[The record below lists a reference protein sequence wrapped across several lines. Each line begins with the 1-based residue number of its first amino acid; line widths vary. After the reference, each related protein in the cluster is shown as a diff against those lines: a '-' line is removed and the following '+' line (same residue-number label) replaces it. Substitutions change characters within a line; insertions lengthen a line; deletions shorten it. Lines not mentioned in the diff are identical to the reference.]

1 MARGNNTAAPRR
13 RSTLESNNGNMNLL
27 LKPTVSRQEVLAGI
41 EFHWKNISTELHDFV
56 MSNLNDLTLIK
67 LIGFWSKMPEA
78 KSESITAATC
88 GCSWY
93 MASQYMI
100 VEKIPEARAMLL
112 NGSFLQQVHNT
123 SIEHIKMIIGTNR
136 NASFTA
142 YPELNFLHDGVT
154 AISTELSMLRFLERK
169 VPADYQRRMAFA
181 TQTDSGKGH
190 VQDYI
195 NQISEDWDGGAGGS
209 SKKLA
214 MRRRSSLNPATADVS
229 IEIVLVDS
237 SSKAETKI
245 SCGSMTLKHLFK
257 QYAEE
262 KAIPL
267 SRLRF
272 SYNGGTLFLSSV
284 GNQTPQELNMVNLDS
299 ILVTDRSE
307 ASARVD
313 REDTSSDESKETKT
327 TSRQMK
333 KCKKSSPKRKQQRRA
348 SWAGPERVMD
358 MDEHLRQLHSLR
370 LSRVF
375 AEAAPQFEEIRQKLN
390 AMNLVC
396 SLPKDKTSRKLP
408 VVIEPVD
415 FNPGNIGL
423 GGKAGVSSY
432 EIHVGESEDLYKV
445 TKPLCTKS
453 FSVDLH
459 GLTRDE
465 ALAVLDSKLP
475 EWVDDAMRGAYP
487 WVSSGVIICGGGNQI
502 LSEAVDQWIKNNV
515 SVKKAPKRKAP
526 KRATLF

>member
-1 MARGNNTAAPRR
+1 MARGKNTAAPRR
-13 RSTLESNNGNMNLL
+13 RSSVGESNGNMNLL
-27 LKPTVSRQEVLAGI
+27 KPAVSRQEVLAGI
-41 EFHWKNISTELHDFV
+41 DFHWKNISTELHDFV
-56 MSNLNDLTLIK
+56 MSNLKTLTLIK

-78 KSESITAATC
+78 KSKCITAATC

-93 MASQYMI
+93 MALQYMI
-100 VEKIPEARAMLL
+100 AEKIPEARAMVL
-112 NGSFLQQVHNT
+112 NGCFLQQVHNT
-123 SIEHIKMIIGTNR
+123 SIEEIHMIIGQNE
-136 NASFTA
+136 NAYFTA
-142 YPELNFLHDGVT
+142 YPELTFLHEGVT
-154 AISTELSMLRFLERK
+154 AISTEQSMRRFLEHK

-181 TQTDSGKGH
+181 TQTYSGKRH

-195 NQISEDWDGGAGGS
+195 NQISEDWDVGAGGS

-214 MRRRSSLNPATADVS
+214 MRHRSSLNPATDVS

-245 SCGSMTLKHLFK
+245 SCGSMTMKMLFK

-267 SRLRF
+267 HRLRF

-299 ILVTDRSE
+299 ILVTDSE
-307 ASARVD
+307 ASARVES
-313 REDTSSDESKETKT
+313 EDTSSDESKENKSTA
-327 TSRQMK
+327 RQT
-333 KCKKSSPKRKQQRRA
+333 KKSSPKRKQQRRA
-348 SWAGPERVMD
+348 SWAGPQRVMD
-358 MDEHLRQLHSLR
+358 LDEHLRQLHSLR

-375 AEAAPQFEEIRQKLN
+375 AEAAPQFVEIRQKLN

-408 VVIEPVD
+408 IAIEPVE
-415 FNPGNIGL
+415 FNSGNIGL

-432 EIHVGESEDLYKV
+432 EIHVGESEHLYKV
-445 TKPLCTKS
+445 TKTRTTP

-465 ALAVLDSKLP
+465 ALSLLDSKLP
-475 EWVDDAMRGAYP
+475 EWVDAAMRGVYP

-515 SVKKAPKRKAP
+515 NVARAPKR
-526 KRATLF
+526 RSTRRGSSLF

>member
-1 MARGNNTAAPRR
+1 MARGKNTAPQRC
-13 RSTLESNNGNMNLL
+13 SSVGENMNLL
-27 LKPTVSRQEVLAGI
+27 QPAVSRQEVLAGI
-41 EFHWKNISTELHDFV
+41 DFHWKNISMELHDFV
-56 MSNLNDLTLIK
+56 MFNLNNLTLIK

-78 KSESITAATC
+78 KSKCMSAAAYVW
-88 GCSWY
+88 SLY
-93 MASQYMI
+93 MALQYMI
-100 VEKIPEARAMLL
+100 AEKIPEARAMLL
-112 NGSFLQQVHNT
+112 NGCFLRQVHIT
-123 SIEHIKMIIGTNR
+123 SIDEINMINGTNR
-136 NASFTA
+136 NSDFTA
-142 YPELNFLHDGVT
+142 IPEQLTFLHEGVT
-154 AISTELSMLRFLERK
+154 AISTEQSMRRFLEHK

-181 TQTDSGKGH
+181 TQTDFGKGH

-195 NQISEDWDGGAGGS
+195 NQISEDWEA
-209 SKKLA
+209 KKL
-214 MRRRSSLNPATADVS
+214 RRRSSLNPATDVS

-245 SCGSMTLKHLFK
+245 SCGSMTMKVLFK

-267 SRLRF
+267 RRLRF

-299 ILVTDRSE
+299 ILVTDSE
-307 ASARVD
+307 ASARVEC
-313 REDTSSDESKETKT
+313 EDTSSNESKENKSTA
-327 TSRQMK
+327 RQKK
-333 KCKKSSPKRKQQRRA
+333 KCKKSSPKQKQQRRA

-358 MDEHLRQLHSLR
+358 MEEHLRQLHSQS

-375 AEAAPQFEEIRQKLN
+375 AEAALQFEEIRQKLN

-408 VVIEPVD
+408 VAIEPVD
-415 FNPGNIGL
+415 FSPGNNIGL

-432 EIHVGESEDLYKV
+432 EIHVGESEQLYKV
-445 TKPLCTKS
+445 TKPLGTI

-459 GLTRDE
+459 GLTRDK
-465 ALAVLDSKLP
+465 ALSVLDSKLP
-475 EWVDDAMRGAYP
+475 EWFDVAMRGKNP

-502 LSEAVDQWIKNNV
+502 LSEAVDQWIKNHDNV
-515 SVKKAPKRKAP
+515 AKAPKI
-526 KRATLF
+526 KRRSTRIGSSLF

>member
-1 MARGNNTAAPRR
+1 MARGKNTAPRR
-13 RSTLESNNGNMNLL
+13 RSSVGENMNLL
-27 LKPTVSRQEVLAGI
+27 QPAVSRQEVLAGI
-41 EFHWKNISTELHDFV
+41 DFHWKNISTELHDFV
-56 MSNLNDLTLIK
+56 MFNLNNLTLIK

-78 KSESITAATC
+78 KSKCMSAATC
-88 GCSWY
+88 GCSLY
-93 MASQYMI
+93 MALQYMI
-100 VEKIPEARAMLL
+100 AGKIPEARAMLL
-112 NGSFLQQVHNT
+112 NGCFLQQVHIT
-123 SIEHIKMIIGTNR
+123 SIDEINMIIGTNR
-136 NASFTA
+136 NSDFTA
-142 YPELNFLHDGVT
+142 IPEQLTFLHEGVT
-154 AISTELSMLRFLERK
+154 AISTEQSMRRFLEHK

-181 TQTDSGKGH
+181 TQTDFGKGH

-195 NQISEDWDGGAGGS
+195 NQISEDWDVGSGGR

-214 MRRRSSLNPATADVS
+214 MRRRSSLNPATDVS

-237 SSKAETKI
+237 SSKEETKI
-245 SCGSMTLKHLFK
+245 SCGSMTMKVLFK

-267 SRLRF
+267 RRLRF

-299 ILVTDRSE
+299 ILVT
-307 ASARVD
+307 RVES
-313 REDTSSDESKETKT
+313 EDTSSDESKENKSTA
-327 TSRQMK
+327 RQKK
-333 KCKKSSPKRKQQRRA
+333 KCKKSSPKRKQQQRRA

-375 AEAAPQFEEIRQKLN
+375 AEAALQFEEIRQKLN

-396 SLPKDKTSRKLP
+396 SLPKDKTSRKFP
-408 VVIEPVD
+408 VAIEPVD
-415 FNPGNIGL
+415 FNPGNNIGL

-432 EIHVGESEDLYKV
+432 EIYVGDSEHLYKV
-445 TKPLCTKS
+445 TKPLGTI

-465 ALAVLDSKLP
+465 ALSVLDSKLP
-475 EWVDDAMRGAYP
+475 EWVDVAMRGAYP

-502 LSEAVDQWIKNNV
+502 LSEAVDQWIQNHANV
-515 SVKKAPKRKAP
+515 AKAPKR
-526 KRATLF
+526 RSTRRGSLF

>member
-1 MARGNNTAAPRR
+1 MARGKNTAPRR
-13 RSTLESNNGNMNLL
+13 RSSVGENMNLL
-27 LKPTVSRQEVLAGI
+27 QPAVSRQEVLAGI
-41 EFHWKNISTELHDFV
+41 DFHWKNISTELHDFV
-56 MSNLNDLTLIK
+56 MFNLNNLTLIK

-78 KSESITAATC
+78 KSKCMSAATC
-88 GCSWY
+88 GCSFY
-93 MASQYMI
+93 MALQYMI
-100 VEKIPEARAMLL
+100 AEKIPEARAMLL
-112 NGSFLQQVHNT
+112 NGCFLQQVHIT
-123 SIEHIKMIIGTNR
+123 SIDEINMIIGTNR
-136 NASFTA
+136 NSDFTA
-142 YPELNFLHDGVT
+142 IPEQLTFLHEGVT
-154 AISTELSMLRFLERK
+154 AISTEQSMRRFLEHK

-181 TQTDSGKGH
+181 TQTDFGKGH

-195 NQISEDWDGGAGGS
+195 NQISEDWDVSGA
-209 SKKLA
+209 KKLA
-214 MRRRSSLNPATADVS
+214 MRRSLNPATDVS

-245 SCGSMTLKHLFK
+245 SCGSMTMKLLFK

-267 SRLRF
+267 RRLRF

-284 GNQTPQELNMVNLDS
+284 GNQTPQELNIVNLDS
-299 ILVTDRSE
+299 ILVTDSE
-307 ASARVD
+307 ASARVES
-313 REDTSSDESKETKT
+313 EDTSSDESKENKSTA
-327 TSRQMK
+327 RQKK

-375 AEAAPQFEEIRQKLN
+375 AEAALQFEEIRQKLN

-396 SLPKDKTSRKLP
+396 SLPKGKTSRKLP
-408 VVIEPVD
+408 VAIEPVD
-415 FNPGNIGL
+415 FNPGNNIGL

-432 EIHVGESEDLYKV
+432 EIHVGESEHLYKA
-445 TKPLCTKS
+445 TKPLGTI

-459 GLTRDE
+459 GLTRDK
-465 ALAVLDSKLP
+465 ALSVLDSKLP
-475 EWVDDAMRGAYP
+475 EWVDVAMRGAYP

-502 LSEAVDQWIKNNV
+502 LSEAVDQWIKNHANV
-515 SVKKAPKRKAP
+515 AKAPKI
-526 KRATLF
+526 KRRSTRRGSSLF